1 MAEVAA
7 MEPAGQKSRFAT
19 INEEQLN
26 KILTEKDAKNTK
38 RATDSSIRTFK
49 SYLREKNYDEDFEDL
64 PNEQIDAILKKF
76 YSEVRTENGELYK
89 KSSLTSLRHGIN
101 RYLSNQ
107 PSGKDIIHG
116 KDFTVK
122 F

>member
-1 MAEVAA
+1 M
-7 MEPAGQKSRFAT
+7 P
-19 INEEQLN
+19 
-26 KILTEKDAKNTK
+26 KIL
-38 RATDSSIRTFK
+38 
-49 SYLREKNYDEDFEDL
+49 REPRILALGHLKVIYVKKNYDEDFEDL
-64 PNEQIDAILKKF
+64 PNEQLDAILKKF

-116 KDFTVK
+116 KDFTVI